1 MASASP
7 IERYGV
13 VLSGYLN
20 NPGEQA
26 LYDASLLSR
35 DLVHLGVGPE
45 EIIALHVEALE
56 ASFEGFTPR
65 EQSRYVGLAHQF
77 LLEVMIAYGVTYRE
91 YLEMKIKERDTA
103 AALADTERTE
113 LLATVAHEMR
123 NPISAAL
130 GTIDL
135 ARRNLSQGRTERVP
149 TLLETARTALNRM
162 SRLTADLARATQG
175 ELPELHRNPYDL
187 AALLDE
193 ACTWAS
199 PAAEARQIAL
209 IPPEHL
215 GSIPIIGDGDAI
227 LSIFGN
233 LLSNAIRYTP
243 PGGEIRVTCGTAD
256 GEAWVAV
263 ADTGIG
269 MSSEVMVRIFDKFYR
284 AREARDIE
292 AQGLGLGLALVR
304 EFVDAHGGRVEVRS
318 EVGRGSTFCV
328 YLPRDGQGVEGED
341 GFHRA

>member
-1 MASASP
+1 MQSASP
-7 IERYGV
+7 FERYGAI
-13 VLSGYLN
+13 LSDYLSSSS
-20 NPGEQA
+20 EQA
-26 LYDASLLSR
+26 LYEASLLSR

-56 ASFEGFTPR
+56 QALEVFTPR
-65 EQSRYVGLAHQF
+65 EQTRCVGPAHQF
-77 LLEVMIAYGVTYRE
+77 LLEVMIAYGVAYRE
-91 YLEMKIKERDTA
+91 YLEMKIEERDTA
-103 AALADTERTE
+103 AALADKERTE

-123 NPISAAL
+123 TPISAAL

-135 ARRNLSQGRTERVP
+135 ASRNLSHGRTERVP
-149 TLLETARTALNRM
+149 TLLDTARQALHRL

-175 ELPELHRNPYDL
+175 EPPELSRNPHDL

-193 ACTWAS
+193 ACAWAH
-199 PAAEARQIAL
+199 AAADARRL
-209 IPPEHL
+209 ILTRPRDPEP
-215 GSIPIIGDGDAI
+215 IPIVGDGDAL
-227 LSIFGN
+227 LSVFGN

-243 PGGEIRVTCGTAD
+243 PGGEIRVACGTTP

-269 MSSEVMVRIFDKFYR
+269 MTPDVQARIFDKFYR

-304 EFVDAHGGRVEVRS
+304 DFVNAHGGRVEVES
-318 EVGRGSTFCV
+318 ESGRGSTFRV
-328 YLPRDGQGVEGED
+328 FLPLDGQGEEGANVSH
-341 GFHRA
+341 GA